1 MRPHR
6 KPPHKGYQSARIMR
20 QRAKDKRGG
29 LPPEWMPAG
38 EPGTLEGEFTRYLEY
53 LEVRNYS
60 SSTINGT
67 RQKVRD
73 FITWAAARELT
84 DPKEITMAALESY
97 QRELHRHRKPNGKP
111 LTANTQRGYI
121 SIIKLFFGWMTKRRI
136 IAANPASELDLPRPE
151 KRLHEEALAI
161 GEIDAVLNIP
171 DVTDPLGL
179 RDRTLLEVFY
189 STGVRR
195 SELVSLEITDINHER
210 GTLRVRQGK
219 GKKDR
224 VVPIGRDALQWVAR
238 YLDEARPRLAIGSSA
253 TLFLT
258 SYGEGFHPDTL
269 SQMVSAFLKK
279 AGIGRPGSCHL
290 IRHTCATHMLE
301 GGADIR
307 YIQQLLGH
315 EKLDT
320 TAIYTETSITQ
331 LKDIHAKTHP
341 AEKRK
346 PHPRHPAQD
355 DADENAADTPEA

>member
-6 KPPHKGYQSARIMR
+6 KPPHKGYKTARIIR

-29 LPPEWMPAG
+29 QPPEWIPAG
-38 EPGTLEGEFTRYLEY
+38 APGTLEGEFTRYLEH

-60 SSTINGT
+60 LSTMKGT
-67 RQKVRD
+67 RQKVRN
-73 FITWAAARELT
+73 FITWAGERELT
-84 DPKEITMAALESY
+84 DPKEITMAVLESY
-97 QRELHRHRKPNGKP
+97 QREIHRHRKANGKP

-121 SIIKLFFGWMTKRRI
+121 TLIKLFFGWMTKRRI

-179 RDRTLLEVFY
+179 RNRTMLEVFY

-195 SELVSLEITDINHER
+195 SELVSLESTDINHER

-224 VVPIGRDALQWVAR
+224 VVPIGQSALQWVAR

-253 TLFLT
+253 ILFLT
-258 SYGEGFHPDTL
+258 SYGEAFHPDTL
-269 SQMVSAFLKK
+269 SQLVTSLLKK
-279 AGIGRPGSCHL
+279 ANIGRPGSCHL

-315 EKLDT
+315 ENLDT

-331 LKDIHAKTHP
+331 LKEIHAKTHP
-341 AEKRK
+341 AEKRRAL
-346 PHPRHPAQD
+346 PERPSED
-355 DADENAADTPEA
+355 DADDIAEA

>member
-1 MRPHR
+1 MRDR
-6 KPPHKGYQSARIMR
+6 T
-20 QRAKDKRGG
+20 KDQRGG
-29 LPPEWMPAG
+29 RPPEWLPAG
-38 EPGTLEGEFTRYLEY
+38 EPGTLEGEFCRYMQH

-60 SSTINGT
+60 SSTIIGT
-67 RQKVRD
+67 RHKIHD
-73 FITWAAARELT
+73 FITWAAGRELT

-161 GEIDAVLNIP
+161 SQINAVLNVP
-171 DVTDPLGL
+171 DVSDPLGM
-179 RDRTLLEVFY
+179 RNRAMLEVFY

-195 SELVSLEITDINHER
+195 SELVNLEITDINHER

-224 VVPIGRDALQWVAR
+224 VVPIGQGALTWIAR
-238 YLDEARPRLAIGSSA
+238 YLDEARPRLALGPSA

-258 SYGEGFHPDTL
+258 SYGEAFNPDTL
-269 SQMVSAFLKK
+269 SQLVSRIMRLAD
-279 AGIGRPGSCHL
+279 IGRLGCCHL

-320 TAIYTETSITQ
+320 TAIYTETSITK
-331 LKDIHAKTHP
+331 LKEVHAKTHP

-346 PHPRHPAQD
+346 PLPEREFQD
-355 DADENAADTPEA
+355 KAEDDPQAAPENAPEIPPDADPEP

>member
-1 MRPHR
+1 MKPRR
-6 KPPHKGYQSARIMR
+6 KPPHQGYQTARHIR
-20 QRAKDKRGG
+20 HRAKDQRGG
-29 LPPEWMPAG
+29 QPPGWEPAG
-38 EPGTLEGEFTRYLEY
+38 EPGTLEGEFRRYLEH

-84 DPKEITMAALESY
+84 DPKEITMAVLEAY
-97 QRELHRHRKPNGKP
+97 QREIHRHRKTNGKP
-111 LTANTQRGYI
+111 LTATTQRSYI

-161 GEIDAVLNIP
+161 GEIDTVLNIP
-171 DVTDPLGL
+171 DISDPLGL
-179 RDRTLLEVFY
+179 RNRTMLEVFY
-189 STGVRR
+189 STGLRR
-195 SELVSLEITDINHER
+195 SELTRLETTDINHER

-224 VVPIGRDALQWVAR
+224 VVPIGQSALEWIAR
-238 YLDEARPRLAIGSSA
+238 YLDQARPRLAVGPSA
-253 TLFLT
+253 ILFLT
-258 SYGEGFHPDTL
+258 SYGEGFNPDTL
-269 SQMVSAFLKK
+269 SRLVSDLLKK
-279 AGIGRPGSCHL
+279 ANIGRPGSCHL

-315 EKLDT
+315 ESLET

-331 LKDIHAKTHP
+331 LKEIHAQTHP
-341 AEKRK
+341 AEKRR
-346 PHPRHPAQD
+346 PLPERPSQD
-355 DADENAADTPEA
+355 DADDTPEA